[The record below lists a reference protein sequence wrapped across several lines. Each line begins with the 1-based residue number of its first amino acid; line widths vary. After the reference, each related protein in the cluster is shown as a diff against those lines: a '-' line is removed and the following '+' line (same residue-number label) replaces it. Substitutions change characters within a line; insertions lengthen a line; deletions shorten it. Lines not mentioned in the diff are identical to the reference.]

1 MSLQVLRKL
10 SPSSVKPLL
19 QRGLATHA
27 VPTLLTDAERAA
39 GLQQITSAWE
49 AVPGRDAI
57 RRRFEFRDFN
67 EAWGFMNRTALLAEQ
82 MGHHPEWFNVYNRV
96 DVTLSTHDCGGLS
109 KNDIKM
115 ATAMNTY
122 AQAV

>member
-1 MSLQVLRKL
+1 MTLHLLRKL
-10 SPSSVKPLL
+10 STKPLVH
-19 QRGLATHA
+19 RGLSTRAI
-27 VPTLLTDAERAA
+27 PTLLTDAERTVAF
-39 GLQQITSAWE
+39 QQITSAWE
-49 AVPGRDAI
+49 EVPNRDAI

-109 KNDIKM
+109 QNDIDM
-115 ATAMNTY
+115 AIAMNSY

>member
-1 MSLQVLRKL
+1 MTLHLLRKL
-10 SPSSVKPLL
+10 STKPLVH
-19 QRGLATHA
+19 RGLSTRAI
-27 VPTLLTDAERAA
+27 PTLLTDAERTVAF
-39 GLQQITSAWE
+39 QQITSAWE
-49 AVPGRDAI
+49 EVPNRDAI

-96 DVTLSTHDCGGLS
+96 DVMLSTHDCGGLS
-109 KNDIKM
+109 QNDIDM
-115 ATAMNTY
+115 AIAMNSY

>member
-1 MSLQVLRKL
+1 MTLHLLRKL
-10 SPSSVKPLL
+10 STKPLVH
-19 QRGLATHA
+19 RGLSTRAI
-27 VPTLLTDAERAA
+27 PTLLTDAERTVAF
-39 GLQQITSAWE
+39 QQTTSAWE
-49 AVPGRDAI
+49 EVPNRDAI

-109 KNDIKM
+109 QNDIDM
-115 ATAMNTY
+115 AIAMNSY